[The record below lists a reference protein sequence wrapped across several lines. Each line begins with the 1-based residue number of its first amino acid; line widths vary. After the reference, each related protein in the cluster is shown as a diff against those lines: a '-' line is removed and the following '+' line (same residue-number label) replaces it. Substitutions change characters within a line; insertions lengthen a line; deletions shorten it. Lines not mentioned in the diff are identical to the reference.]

1 MALHGDY
8 DFAPPSAAERDE
20 AATKV
25 AQLNMLRETYAKQ
38 TRAFAEGVKAID
50 PNFIDRFEFATRTK
64 SASHAEVIAGFCECV
79 SDDVSDLIDEA
90 EVATLTRIAEIGE
103 YDD

>member
-25 AQLNMLRETYAKQ
+25 AQLNLLRDEYAKQ
-38 TRAFAEGVKAID
+38 TRAFAEAVKAID

-64 SASHAEVIAGFCECV
+64 SASHAEIIEGFCQCV
-79 SDDVSDLIDEA
+79 GDDVSDLIDEV
-90 EVATLTRIAEIGE
+90 EVANLVRISERGE

>member
-25 AQLNMLRETYAKQ
+25 AQLNLLREAYAKQ
-38 TRAFAEGVKAID
+38 TRDFAEAVKAID

-64 SASHAEVIAGFCECV
+64 SASHAEIIQGFCDSV
-79 SDDVSDLIDEA
+79 GDDVSDLIDKSEI
-90 EVATLTRIAEIGE
+90 ETLNRISEHGR